1 MNMKVWERGFEKI
14 DTQNKPDIAKRWC
27 WAFCCYNFL
36 KKCKKIENSLCGLD
50 FNYISFLSY
59 SDKGK
64 ALFKGFVCKL
74 KF

>member
-1 MNMKVWERGFEKI
+1 LKKLIHKTSLTLPKDGVGLFAVI
-14 DTQNKPDIAKRWC
+14 I
-27 WAFCCYNFL
+27 FL
-36 KKCKKIENSLCGLD
+36 KNVKKIENSLCDLA

-59 SDKGK
+59 RDKGK